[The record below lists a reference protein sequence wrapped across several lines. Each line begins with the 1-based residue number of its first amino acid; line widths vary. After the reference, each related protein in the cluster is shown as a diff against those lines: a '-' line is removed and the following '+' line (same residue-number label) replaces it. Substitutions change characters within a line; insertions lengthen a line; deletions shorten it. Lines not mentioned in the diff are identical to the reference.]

1 MTERNPADFEGEKE
15 QTDELA
21 PENHNPEQEEDAQS
35 HTVAE
40 EALDLSTTAFELEDS
55 EKPAS
60 GLDETDEQDLVDHMK
75 QMERSGS
82 IDMSAY
88 AGEPNHD
95 DNVDKYGR
103 RGKLDDLP
111 GDGS

>member
-1 MTERNPADFEGEKE
+1 MTDRDPTDFKGEKL
-15 QTDELA
+15 QTEELA
-21 PENHNPEQEEDAQS
+21 PENINSEQEEDPQS
-35 HTVAE
+35 QTVAE
-40 EALDLSTTAFELEDS
+40 DALDLSTTAFDFEDS

-60 GLDETDEQDLVDHMK
+60 GIDDIDEQDLVDHMK

-95 DNVDKYGR
+95 DNVDKYGP
-103 RGKLDDLP
+103 RGKIDDLP